1 MDNAKFGKFIM
12 KPIFRILM
20 IVSIIFIL
28 FIISAFSKVK
38 MHTYNPIRAFVGYIQ
53 IQIFDKDYVFVSDIP
68 TKTMYAKEEFNMK
81 EYMEERGFYWIEEE
95 QMGYMNVFSNG
106 EEKICITFWSVLDG
120 YPFNIYD
127 WDKTIPDNREKDLE
141 KNMVGE
147 NEIEIPIINM
157 TSDILINNV
166 N

>member
-1 MDNAKFGKFIM
+1 
-12 KPIFRILM
+12 
-20 IVSIIFIL
+20 
-28 FIISAFSKVK
+28 
-38 MHTYNPIRAFVGYIQ
+38 
-53 IQIFDKDYVFVSDIP
+53 
-68 TKTMYAKEEFNMK
+68 
-81 EYMEERGFYWIEEE
+81 MEERGFYWIEEE

-106 EEKICITFWSVLDG
+106 EEKIRITFWSVLDG